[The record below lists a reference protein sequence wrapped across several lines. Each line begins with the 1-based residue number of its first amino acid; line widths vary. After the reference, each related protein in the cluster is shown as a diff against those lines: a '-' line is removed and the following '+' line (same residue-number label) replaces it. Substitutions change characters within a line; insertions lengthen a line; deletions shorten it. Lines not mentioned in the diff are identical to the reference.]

1 MMASGVNSNT
11 QTYQFGPFTIRET
24 EVFAVSRLSLALVN
38 LKPVVQ
44 GHVLI
49 VPRRVVRRFQEL
61 SPEEVT
67 DLWMLAQRVGSKIEP
82 HFQASA
88 LTMAIQD
95 GPAAGQTVP
104 HVHIHILPRK
114 VGDFENNDEIYD
126 KIDEHAERMRE
137 KLDLDKERRVRTPD
151 EMAHEASELR
161 ALFDDQPI

>member
-88 LTMAIQD
+88 LTMAIQ
-95 GPAAGQTVP
+95 
-104 HVHIHILPRK
+104 
-114 VGDFENNDEIYD
+114 
-126 KIDEHAERMRE
+126 
-137 KLDLDKERRVRTPD
+137 VRAT
-151 EMAHEASELR
+151 AS
-161 ALFDDQPI
+161 AFV